1 MQMWAAWRG
10 KNPTMIGGE
19 IHLPRAAAA
28 RCKFPVWGDE
38 LSVGEYIGTVDLTL
52 VKNRKLV
59 SILSGVSQSV
69 VPLKGGEDL

>member
-1 MQMWAAWRG
+1 
-10 KNPTMIGGE
+10 MIGGE

-38 LSVGEYIGTVDLTL
+38 LSVGEYIGIVDLTL